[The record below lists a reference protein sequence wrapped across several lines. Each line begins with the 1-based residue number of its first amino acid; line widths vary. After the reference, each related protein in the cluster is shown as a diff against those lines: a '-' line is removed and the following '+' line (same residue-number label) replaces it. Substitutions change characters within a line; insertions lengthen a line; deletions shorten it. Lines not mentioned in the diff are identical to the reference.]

1 MTGADDDIVIE
12 EQAIPSDDR
21 FRIEDLYARY
31 AACLDDRR
39 FEEWP
44 DFFTDDCT
52 YRIVPRENYDRGL
65 PLATLSFESKGMLRD
80 RVYAVTETLFHE
92 PYYTRHLVSGLM
104 IDVDDPGYRCRA
116 NYLVVRTKA
125 GAPSELYSTGR
136 YVDHIID
143 DLGTFLFQ
151 KRICVFDS
159 ELIPNSLIYP
169 I

>member
-1 MTGADDDIVIE
+1 VNAAAAALSVE
-12 EQAIPSDDR
+12 DR
-21 FRIEDLYARY
+21 LRIEDLYAAY
-31 AACLDDRR
+31 AACLDGAR

-65 PLATLSFESKGMLRD
+65 PLSTLSFESKGMLRD

-92 PYYTRHLVSGLM
+92 PYYQRHIVSGLL
-104 IDVDDPGYRCRA
+104 VRADDAGEFRVQA
-116 NYLVVRTKA
+116 NYVVIRTKA
-125 GAPSELYSTGR
+125 GALSEVYNAGR
-136 YVDHIID
+136 YVDRIVD
-143 DLGTFLFQ
+143 DGGTLRFRE
-151 KRICVFDS
+151 KICVFDS

>member
-1 MTGADDDIVIE
+1 MNATTPAVSVE
-12 EQAIPSDDR
+12 DR
-21 FRIEDLYARY
+21 LRIEDVYARY

-44 DFFTDDCT
+44 DFFTEDCS

-65 PLATLSFESKGMLRD
+65 PLATLSFESKGMLQD

-92 PYYTRHLVSGLM
+92 PYYTRHLVSGLL
-104 IDVDDPGYRCRA
+104 VRADDDGRFHVQA
-116 NYLVVRTKA
+116 NYLVIRTKS
-125 GAPSELYSTGR
+125 GALSEVYNAGR
-136 YVDHIID
+136 YVDRIAD
-143 DLGTFLFQ
+143 DGGALRFREKL
-151 KRICVFDS
+151 CVFDS